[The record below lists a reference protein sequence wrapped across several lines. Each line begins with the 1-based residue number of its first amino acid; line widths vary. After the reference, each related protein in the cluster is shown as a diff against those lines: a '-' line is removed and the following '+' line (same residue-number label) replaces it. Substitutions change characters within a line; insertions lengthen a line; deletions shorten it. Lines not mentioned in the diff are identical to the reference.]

1 MAGYPLS
8 MRCLFLLLSSGLL
21 LSAAPGQVLVT
32 GIVRDARSGT
42 PIAFANLLVEGERL
56 GASSDM
62 DGRIILMVPAFP
74 AVVRV
79 SCVGYAPTRS
89 VREGPGPF
97 EVALTPSMEQLS
109 SVDISPEANPAHRI
123 IEMATTKRHMNDG
136 VGHHAHRYRAYSKTI
151 FTLAVDSALLNDTT
165 RIAALPEQD
174 RDAVR
179 FAGRQHILLME
190 SASRCTSDPPRRRTE
205 EVLALRVSGLEDP
218 SLLALAASSRSWSI
232 YDAEI
237 VLNERRFPGPLA
249 PGSTKR
255 YFFLIE
261 DTLYVEA
268 DTVFVLRFRPRTGQ
282 RFDGLQGQLAI
293 HSASYAVQHVV
304 AEPVEQ
310 RASLGMRMRQLH
322 QRSGDTW
329 FPVQVENTL
338 YLDLLQM
345 ESYKLMGLARTD
357 LSEIETDVVLTPREL
372 RGADLVAD
380 HMETRASQ
388 TYWDSLRS
396 APLDAKDRSTYRT
409 IDSLGQAEG
418 LDRTVKVLDALA
430 RGAIPYGPF
439 EFPLDRIVGYNGYEG
454 FRLGLGIRTNERFS
468 RWFQVGGYGAYG
480 TMDKATKYGGELT
493 VRPWSSRDMELRM
506 YYTNDVVETGGWV
519 FPSSRSFLSE
529 ESYRLLYVTRMD
541 AVERYAAEA
550 GIRIFRDL
558 KFWLGTERAL
568 RVDRT
573 GYSYAEVP
581 AEGVVLHRS
590 SYLTGAVIFGLRYSF
605 GERGARLRGRYVVTD
620 PGGPVV
626 QLTAWRALN
635 GLWEGEWDSWRLVAQ
650 AEHTFRH
657 GMKALTLRVVGAM
670 ADPQAP
676 APFLFNLRGTYEQD
690 LSVATP
696 FAFETMRP
704 NEFVAD
710 HSIMAHVRFGLGPVL
725 WRSKYSRPAL
735 MLIGNAAMGDMDHP
749 ERHVGWDI
757 TTPKLGF
764 YEAGAQLNNLL
775 RSGIAGLGLLVAYRL
790 GPYSFGAFEDDV
802 AAKVSLSLSL

>member
-1 MAGYPLS
+1 MGGALNS
-8 MRCLFLLLSSGLL
+8 VRRLLLLLSSGLA
-21 LSAAPGQVLVT
+21 LSASQGQVQVS

-42 PIAFANLLVEGERL
+42 PIAFANLLAEGERV
-56 GASSDM
+56 GASSDI
-62 DGRIILMVPAFP
+62 DGRFIMMVSAFP

-79 SCVGYAPTRS
+79 SCVGYVPARS
-89 VREGPGPF
+89 VWEGPGPF
-97 EVALTPSMEQLS
+97 EVVLAPSMEQLS
-109 SVDISPEANPAHRI
+109 PVDINPEENPAHRI
-123 IEMATTKRHMNDG
+123 IEKATANRRMNDG
-136 VGHHAHRYRAYSKTI
+136 MGHHAHRYRAYSKTI
-151 FTLAVDSALLNDTT
+151 FTLAVDSALLNDTA

-179 FAGRQHILLME
+179 FAVRQHILLME
-190 SASRCTSDPPRRRTE
+190 SATRCTSDPPRRRTE
-205 EVLALRVSGLEDP
+205 EVLAMRVSGLEDP

-237 VLNERRFPGPLA
+237 ALNERRFPGPLA

-255 YFFLIE
+255 YFFLIA
-261 DTLYVEA
+261 DTLYAEG

-282 RFDGLQGQLAI
+282 PFDGLQGQLAI

-322 QRSGDTW
+322 QRVGDTW

-345 ESYKLMGLARTD
+345 ESYKLMGLARMD
-357 LSEIETDVVLTPREL
+357 LSDIETDVVLTAREL
-372 RGADLVAD
+372 HGTDLVAD
-380 HMETRASQ
+380 HMVTRATQ
-388 TYWDSLRS
+388 AYWDSLRS
-396 APLDAKDRSTYRT
+396 VPLDSKDRLTYRT
-409 IDSLGQAEG
+409 IDSLGRAEG
-418 LDRTVKVLDALA
+418 LDRTLKVLDALA
-430 RGAIPYGPF
+430 RGAIPYGPV
-439 EFPLDRIVGYNGYEG
+439 EFPLDRIVRYNGYEG
-454 FRLGLGIRTNERFS
+454 FRLGLGIRTNERLS
-468 RWFQVGGYGAYG
+468 RRLQVGGYGAYG
-480 TMDKATKYGGELT
+480 TMDRATKYGGELT
-493 VRPWSSRDMELRM
+493 VRPWPSRDAELRVN
-506 YYTNDVVETGGWV
+506 YANDVAETGGWA
-519 FPSSRSFLSE
+519 FASPRSFLSE

-605 GERGARLRGRYVVTD
+605 GERGARLPGRYVVTD

-635 GLWEGEWDSWRLVAQ
+635 GLWEGEWDSWRVVAQ

-676 APFLFNLRGTYEQD
+676 APFLFNLHGTYERD

-710 HSIMAHVRFGLGPVL
+710 RSIMAHVRLGLGPVL

-735 MLIGNAAMGDMDHP
+735 MLIGSAAIGDLDHP

-764 YEAGAQLNNLL
+764 YEAAAQLNNLL

-790 GPYSFGAFEDDV
+790 GPYTFGAFEDDV
-802 AAKVSLSLSL
+802 AAKISLSLSL